1 MTQTND
7 IELATRIRRIQALAG
22 DLDRAMRDD
31 PLKKLFLEVY
41 AISDEAGLAMER
53 INRMEWPMKESA

>member
-1 MTQTND
+1 MTQNND
-7 IELATRIRRIQALAG
+7 IELATRIRRIQSLAG

-31 PLKKLFLEVY
+31 TQKQLFLKVY

-53 INRMEWPMKESA
+53 INRMEWPMKETA